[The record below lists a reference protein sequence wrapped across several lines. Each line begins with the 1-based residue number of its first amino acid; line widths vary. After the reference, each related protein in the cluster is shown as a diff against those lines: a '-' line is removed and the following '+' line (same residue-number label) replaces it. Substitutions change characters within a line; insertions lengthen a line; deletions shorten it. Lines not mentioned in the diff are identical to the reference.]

1 MGGGDCMCVYLSVCG
16 GRCMCVYLSVCV
28 GGSVC
33 LHVHV
38 FLTRNSIDYVCVN
51 FSMGIPLYTG
61 LPDMVILTW

>member
-1 MGGGDCMCVYLSVCG
+1 MY
-16 GRCMCVYLSVCV
+16 VCV
-28 GGSVC
+28 FECVWGGLYTY

-38 FLTRNSIDYVCVN
+38 FLMRNSIDDVCVN